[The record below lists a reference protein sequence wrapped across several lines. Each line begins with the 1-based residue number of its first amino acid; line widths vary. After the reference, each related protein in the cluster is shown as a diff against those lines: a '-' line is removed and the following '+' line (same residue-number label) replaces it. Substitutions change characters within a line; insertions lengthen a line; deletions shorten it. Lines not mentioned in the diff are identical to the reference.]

1 MAESQVKLRKL
12 GQIPNRPVV
21 LNFFFARES
30 LGKFLKENLC
40 DLEETKISQ
49 DIKSMNYKRKIKGKM
64 DFINSWTFALG
75 KTLLR

>member
-40 DLEETKISQ
+40 DLEETKIS
-49 DIKSMNYKRKIKGKM
+49 
-64 DFINSWTFALG
+64 
-75 KTLLR
+75 